1 MVTIT
6 SFDLAYLA
14 NAEVRNQ
21 DALASGA
28 HRQLV
33 MRIPV
38 SEGSRTADDWTRLSA
53 DGTSYEVTLGPLR
66 WSDWDRLRTMAT
78 SLVMRYASDAPEAI
92 LNEAV
97 IRAVHYVVQRPAAG
111 AERQIEGSDGADTG
125 ERVRYGVNHNVLR
138 LCGATDLLAPWR
150 RRSMQFEAAR

>member
-21 DALASGA
+21 DAVAA
-28 HRQLV
+28 DTRRQLV

-38 SEGSRTADDWTRLSA
+38 SEGSRTVDDWTRLST

-66 WSDWDRLRTMAT
+66 WVDWDRLRTMAT
-78 SLVMRYASDAPEAI
+78 ALVMRWAPDAPEAV

-97 IRAVHYVVQRPAAG
+97 IRTAGYVVQRPAAG
-111 AERQIEGSDGADTG
+111 SERQIEGDSGVDTG
-125 ERVRYGVNHNVLR
+125 ERVRYGISHDVLR

-150 RRSMQFEAAR
+150 VRAFQFQGT